1 MRFIQKW
8 VKNYMIRP
16 IIYKT
21 VTKISVGVVLA
32 LLWDRFINRNQMLSI
47 VEYAFFCIG
56 VIMMALAWFQY
67 LKLDGLRFLI
77 PRNQKKKKPK
87 KQRDIVDFVD
97 EKIVS
102 FDELEPEEQTVCKLC
117 SDLLGGLALMI
128 PALIAMLF

>member
-1 MRFIQKW
+1 M
-8 VKNYMIRP
+8 
-16 IIYKT
+16 
-21 VTKISVGVVLA
+21 
-32 LLWDRFINRNQMLSI
+32 
-47 VEYAFFCIG
+47 
-56 VIMMALAWFQY
+56 
-67 LKLDGLRFLI
+67 I

-117 SDLLGGLALMI
+117 SDLLGGLALII